1 MNTPLRSTV
10 ISTLFISMAAVPACG
25 KRVRD
30 ANLEMVEQDMSK
42 KEVESILGQPTS
54 VEVTELPLV
63 TQRKMLPATRYYY
76 EQDGRTVVLHFVDDK
91 FVKFEGSFEGTIATP
106 TPAEEQ
112 VAAEPDNE

>member
-1 MNTPLRSTV
+1 MNTPFRSAA
-10 ISTLFISMAAVPACG
+10 ISALLIGVATMPACG

-63 TQRKMLPATRYYY
+63 TQRKMLQATRYFY

-91 FVKFEGSFEGTIATP
+91 FVKFEGSFEGTISTP

-112 VAAEPDNE
+112 VANETDKE

>member
-1 MNTPLRSTV
+1 MTSPFRSTALSLLLIGLAT
-10 ISTLFISMAAVPACG
+10 ISACG

-30 ANLEMVEQDMSK
+30 ANLEMVGQDMSK
-42 KEVESILGQPTS
+42 KEVESILGQPS
-54 VEVTELPLV
+54 AVEDTELPLV
-63 TQRKMLPATRYYY
+63 TQRKMLRATRYFY

-112 VAAEPDNE
+112 VAAEEDIE

>member
-1 MNTPLRSTV
+1 MTSPLRSSV
-10 ISTLFISMAAVPACG
+10 IALLLIGLATISACG

-30 ANLEMVEQDMSK
+30 ANLAMVRQDMSK
-42 KEVESILGQPTS
+42 KEVESILGQPGA

-63 TQRKMLPATRYYY
+63 TQRKVLRATRYFY
-76 EQDGRTVVLHFVDDK
+76 EQDGRTVVIHFVDDK

-112 VAAEPDNE
+112 IAAEEDIE